1 MEQGERDIRSSHSP
15 NFESLTAM
23 TVETITASPAAGAA
37 GHSLDRLLR
46 PRSVVIVGASDKP
59 GALGASVL
67 ANLDRNGFAGD
78 IHLINPKRAE
88 IAGRPC
94 LPSVDALPEGV
105 DAAVLA
111 IPRAAVLDTIRG
123 LAARKVGSAIIFS
136 AGFAE
141 GGEEGLAEQREI
153 GRIAAE
159 SGMVIEGPNCLGMTN
174 FIDRVP
180 LTFVETSAKPLKGGA
195 GIGIVSQSGAMA
207 CVLSTVLASRDLDL
221 SFSVSTGNE
230 AASGVE
236 DYVEYLLEDASTQV
250 IAMIVEQFRKPRRFL
265 AAARR
270 ARALGKTIVL
280 LHPGKSS
287 AARESAATHTGAMA
301 GDYQLMR
308 AKVARAGAI
317 FAETLEELGDI
328 AEIALRCPAIP
339 AGGVAVL
346 GESGAF
352 KALTLDL
359 CEDLDLDLPRV
370 DDESAPALRAALPDF
385 VGVSNPLDMT
395 AQGLVEPDLY
405 YRTLA
410 ALFGDDRFGSVVVGI
425 IQNDPVTAAI
435 KLPPIL
441 RAVEELKPQ
450 KPVIF
455 AGLDE
460 GADITAAYIDQLRA
474 DGIPYFPS
482 TERTLRALKR
492 LNEHARRDFSEG
504 DSSPLPAP
512 GLPQAGGVVPE
523 YRAKQI
529 LGPLGIPFPRGAFC
543 TSVEEALTAAGQIG
557 YPVALKAQSA
567 RLNHKSDAGGVV
579 LNLHDADELRA
590 GWDRLY
596 ANVSAYDA
604 ALTLD
609 GALLECMGERGAEL
623 IIGAKSDPEW
633 GPVIL
638 AGFGGVTAEILQDV
652 RLLTPDLTIDA
663 ITAELHKLKQS
674 ALLRGFRGSPALD
687 VEAVAKIIATLG
699 RVLIAEPAI
708 REIDLNPVIVYP
720 EGKGAIALD
729 ALMLTAARV

>member
-1 MEQGERDIRSSHSP
+1 
-15 NFESLTAM
+15 M
-23 TVETITASPAAGAA
+23 TVDTLNLPAAPAA
-37 GHSLDRLLR
+37 SLDRLLR

-67 ANLDRNGFAGD
+67 SNLTRNGFAGD

-88 IAGRPC
+88 IGGRPC

-111 IPRAAVLDTIRG
+111 IPRVAVLETVQA
-123 LAARKVGSAIIFS
+123 LAARKVGAAVIFS

-141 GGEEGLAEQREI
+141 GGEDGLAEQRAI

-159 SGMVIEGPNCLGMTN
+159 AGMVVEGPNCLGMTN

-180 LTFVETSAKPLKGGA
+180 LTFVETDARPLGDRA

-207 CVLSTVLASRDLDL
+207 CVLGTTLASRDLGL

-236 DYVEYLLEDASTQV
+236 DYVDYLLDDASTQV

-308 AKVARAGAI
+308 VKVERAGVI

-328 AEIALRCPAIP
+328 AEIALRCPTIP

-359 CEDLDLDLPRV
+359 CEALDLDLPKV
-370 DDESAPALRAALPDF
+370 DDGNAPALRAALPDF
-385 VGVSNPLDMT
+385 VGVSNPLDLT
-395 AQGLVEPDLY
+395 AQGLVDPDLY

-410 ALFGDDRFGSVVVGI
+410 ALFDDDRFGSIVAGI
-425 IQNDPVTAAI
+425 IQTDPVTVGI

-441 RAVEELKPQ
+441 RAVGELRPA

-460 GADITAAYIDQLRA
+460 GADVAQDYIDQLRA
-474 DGIPYFPS
+474 FGIPYFPS
-482 TERTLRALKR
+482 TERAMRALKR
-492 LNEHARRDFSEG
+492 LNDHARRDFSEG
-504 DSSPLPAP
+504 DTSPLGAAA
-512 GLPQAGGVVPE
+512 LPDQGGVIPE
-523 YRAKQI
+523 YRAKAI
-529 LGPLGIPFPRGAFC
+529 LARFGIPFPQGAFC
-543 TSVEEALTAAGQIG
+543 TSVEQAMSAAETIG

-567 RLNHKSDAGGVV
+567 DLSHKSDAGGVV
-579 LNLHDADELRA
+579 LNLRDADELRA
-590 GWDRLY
+590 GWARLY
-596 ANVSAYDA
+596 ANVAAHDP

-609 GALLECMGERGAEL
+609 GALLEGMGERGVEL
-623 IIGAKSDPEW
+623 IIGAKGDPDW

-652 RLLTPDLTIDA
+652 RLFTPDLPVDA
-663 ITAELHKLKQS
+663 IVRELHQLKQ
-674 ALLRGFRGSPALD
+674 AVLLRGFRGSPALD
-687 VEAVAKIIATLG
+687 VEAVAQIIATLG
-699 RVLIAEPAI
+699 RVLLAEPSI

-720 EGKGAIALD
+720 EGKGAVALD
-729 ALMLTAARV
+729 ALMLTAPRAG

>member
-1 MEQGERDIRSSHSP
+1 
-15 NFESLTAM
+15 M
-23 TVETITASPAAGAA
+23 TVDTLNLPAAPAA
-37 GHSLDRLLR
+37 SLDRLLR

-67 ANLDRNGFAGD
+67 SNLTRNGFAGD

-88 IAGRPC
+88 IGGRPC

-111 IPRAAVLDTIRG
+111 IPRVAVLETVQA
-123 LAARKVGSAIIFS
+123 LAARKVGAAVIFS

-141 GGEEGLAEQREI
+141 GGEDGLAEQRAI

-159 SGMVIEGPNCLGMTN
+159 TGMVVEGPNCLGMTN

-180 LTFVETSAKPLKGGA
+180 LTFVETDARSLGDRA

-207 CVLSTVLASRDLDL
+207 CVLGTTLASRDLGL
-221 SFSVSTGNE
+221 SFSISTGNE

-236 DYVEYLLEDASTQV
+236 DYVDYLLDDASTQV

-308 AKVARAGAI
+308 VKVERAGVI

-328 AEIALRCPAIP
+328 AEIALRCPTIP

-359 CEDLDLDLPRV
+359 CEALDLDLPKV
-370 DDESAPALRAALPDF
+370 DDSNAPALRAALPDF
-385 VGVSNPLDMT
+385 VGVSNPLDLT
-395 AQGLVEPDLY
+395 AQGLVDPDLY

-410 ALFGDDRFGSVVVGI
+410 ALFDDDRFGSIVAGI
-425 IQNDPVTAAI
+425 IQTDPVTVGI

-441 RAVEELKPQ
+441 RAVGELRPA

-460 GADITAAYIDQLRA
+460 GADVAQDYIDQLRA
-474 DGIPYFPS
+474 FGIPYFPS
-482 TERTLRALKR
+482 TERAMRALKR
-492 LNEHARRDFSEG
+492 LNDHARRDFSEG
-504 DSSPLPAP
+504 DTSPLGAAA
-512 GLPQAGGVVPE
+512 LPDQGGVIPE
-523 YRAKQI
+523 YRAKAI
-529 LGPLGIPFPRGAFC
+529 LARFGIPFPQGAFC
-543 TSVEEALTAAGQIG
+543 TSVEQATSAAETIG

-567 RLNHKSDAGGVV
+567 DLSHKSDAGGVV
-579 LNLHDADELRA
+579 LNLRDADELRA
-590 GWDRLY
+590 GWARLY
-596 ANVSAYDA
+596 ANVAAHDP

-609 GALLECMGERGAEL
+609 GALLEGMGERGVEL
-623 IIGAKSDPEW
+623 IIGAKGDPDW

-652 RLLTPDLTIDA
+652 RLFTPDLPVDA
-663 ITAELHKLKQS
+663 IVRELHQLKQ
-674 ALLRGFRGSPALD
+674 AVLLRGFRGSPALD
-687 VEAVAKIIATLG
+687 VEAVAQIIATLG
-699 RVLIAEPAI
+699 RVLLAEPSI

-720 EGKGAIALD
+720 EGKGAVALD
-729 ALMLTAARV
+729 ALMLTAPRAG

>member
-1 MEQGERDIRSSHSP
+1 
-15 NFESLTAM
+15 M
-23 TVETITASPAAGAA
+23 TVDTLNLPAAPAA
-37 GHSLDRLLR
+37 SLDRLLR

-67 ANLDRNGFAGD
+67 SNLTRNGFAGD

-88 IAGRPC
+88 IGGRPC

-111 IPRAAVLDTIRG
+111 IPRVAVLETVQA
-123 LAARKVGSAIIFS
+123 LAARKVGAAVIFS

-141 GGEEGLAEQREI
+141 GGEDGLAEQRAI

-159 SGMVIEGPNCLGMTN
+159 AGMVVEGPNCLGMTN

-180 LTFVETSAKPLKGGA
+180 LTFVETDARPLGDRA

-207 CVLSTVLASRDLDL
+207 CVLGTTLASRDLGL
-221 SFSVSTGNE
+221 SFSISTGNE

-236 DYVEYLLEDASTQV
+236 DYVDYLLDDASTQV

-308 AKVARAGAI
+308 VKVERAGVI

-328 AEIALRCPAIP
+328 AEIALRCPTIP

-359 CEDLDLDLPRV
+359 CEALDLDLPKV
-370 DDESAPALRAALPDF
+370 DDSNAPALRAALPDF
-385 VGVSNPLDMT
+385 VGVSNPLDLT
-395 AQGLVEPDLY
+395 AQGLVDPDLY
-405 YRTLA
+405 YRTLT
-410 ALFGDDRFGSVVVGI
+410 ALFDDDRFGSIVAGI
-425 IQNDPVTAAI
+425 IQTDPVTVGI

-441 RAVEELKPQ
+441 RAVGELRPA

-460 GADITAAYIDQLRA
+460 GADVAQDYIDQLRA
-474 DGIPYFPS
+474 FGIPYFPS
-482 TERTLRALKR
+482 TERAMRALKR
-492 LNEHARRDFSEG
+492 LNDHARRDFSEG
-504 DSSPLPAP
+504 DTSPLAAAA
-512 GLPQAGGVVPE
+512 LPDQGGVIPE
-523 YRAKQI
+523 YRAKAI
-529 LGPLGIPFPRGAFC
+529 LARFGIPFPQGAFC
-543 TSVEEALTAAGQIG
+543 TSVEQATSAAETIG

-567 RLNHKSDAGGVV
+567 DLSHKSDAGGVV
-579 LNLHDADELRA
+579 LNLRDADELRA
-590 GWDRLY
+590 GWARLY
-596 ANVSAYDA
+596 ANVAAHDP

-609 GALLECMGERGAEL
+609 GALLEGMGERGVEL
-623 IIGAKSDPEW
+623 IIGAKGDPDW

-652 RLLTPDLTIDA
+652 RLFTPDLPVDA
-663 ITAELHKLKQS
+663 IVRELHQLKQ
-674 ALLRGFRGSPALD
+674 AVLLRGFRGSPALD
-687 VEAVAKIIATLG
+687 VEAVAQIIATLG
-699 RVLIAEPAI
+699 RVLLAEPSI

-720 EGKGAIALD
+720 EGKGAVALD
-729 ALMLTAARV
+729 ALMLTAPRAG

>member
-1 MEQGERDIRSSHSP
+1 
-15 NFESLTAM
+15 M
-23 TVETITASPAAGAA
+23 TVDTLNLPAAPAA
-37 GHSLDRLLR
+37 SLDRLLR

-67 ANLDRNGFAGD
+67 SNLTRNGFAGD

-88 IAGRPC
+88 IGGRPC

-111 IPRAAVLDTIRG
+111 IPRVAVLETVQA
-123 LAARKVGSAIIFS
+123 LAARKVGAAVIFS

-141 GGEEGLAEQREI
+141 GGEDGLAEQRAI

-159 SGMVIEGPNCLGMTN
+159 AGMVVEGPNCLGMTN

-180 LTFVETSAKPLKGGA
+180 LTFVETDTRPLGDRA

-207 CVLSTVLASRDLDL
+207 CVLGTTLASRDLGL
-221 SFSVSTGNE
+221 SFSISTGNE

-236 DYVEYLLEDASTQV
+236 DYVDYLLDDASTQV

-270 ARALGKTIVL
+270 ARALGKTLVL

-308 AKVARAGAI
+308 VKVERAGVI

-328 AEIALRCPAIP
+328 AEIALRCPTIP

-359 CEDLDLDLPRV
+359 CEALDLDLPKV
-370 DDESAPALRAALPDF
+370 DDSNAPALRAALPDF
-385 VGVSNPLDMT
+385 VGVSNPLDLT
-395 AQGLVEPDLY
+395 AQGLVDPDLY

-410 ALFGDDRFGSVVVGI
+410 ALFEDDRFGSIVAGI
-425 IQNDPVTAAI
+425 IQTDPVTVGI

-441 RAVEELKPQ
+441 RAVGELRPA

-460 GADITAAYIDQLRA
+460 GADVAQDYIDQLRA
-474 DGIPYFPS
+474 FGIPYFPS
-482 TERTLRALKR
+482 TERAMRALKR
-492 LNEHARRDFSEG
+492 LNDHARRDFSEG
-504 DSSPLPAP
+504 DTSPLGAAA
-512 GLPQAGGVVPE
+512 LPDQGGVIPE
-523 YRAKQI
+523 YRAKAI
-529 LGPLGIPFPRGAFC
+529 LARFGIPFPQGAFC
-543 TSVEEALTAAGQIG
+543 TSVEQATSAAETIG

-567 RLNHKSDAGGVV
+567 DLSHKSDAGGVV
-579 LNLHDADELRA
+579 LNLRDADELRA
-590 GWDRLY
+590 GWARLY
-596 ANVSAYDA
+596 ANVAAHDP

-609 GALLECMGERGAEL
+609 GALLEGMGERGVEL
-623 IIGAKSDPEW
+623 IIGAKGDPDW

-652 RLLTPDLTIDA
+652 RLFTPDLPVDA
-663 ITAELHKLKQS
+663 IVRELHQLKQ
-674 ALLRGFRGSPALD
+674 AVLLRGFRGSPALD
-687 VEAVAKIIATLG
+687 VEAVAQIIATLG
-699 RVLIAEPAI
+699 RVLLAEPSI

-720 EGKGAIALD
+720 EGKGAVALD
-729 ALMLTAARV
+729 ALMLTAPKAG

>member
-1 MEQGERDIRSSHSP
+1 
-15 NFESLTAM
+15 M
-23 TVETITASPAAGAA
+23 TVDTLNLPAAPAA
-37 GHSLDRLLR
+37 SLDRLLR

-67 ANLDRNGFAGD
+67 SNLTRNGFAGD

-88 IAGRPC
+88 IGGRPC

-111 IPRAAVLDTIRG
+111 IPRVAVLETVQA
-123 LAARKVGSAIIFS
+123 LAARKVGAAVIFS

-141 GGEEGLAEQREI
+141 GGEDGLAEQRAI

-159 SGMVIEGPNCLGMTN
+159 AGMVVEGPNCLGMTN

-180 LTFVETSAKPLKGGA
+180 LTFVETDARPLGDRA

-207 CVLSTVLASRDLDL
+207 CVLGTTLASRDLGL
-221 SFSVSTGNE
+221 SFSISTGNE

-236 DYVEYLLEDASTQV
+236 DYVDYLLDDASTQV

-270 ARALGKTIVL
+270 ARALGKTLVL

-308 AKVARAGAI
+308 VKVERAGVI

-328 AEIALRCPAIP
+328 AEIALRCPTIP

-359 CEDLDLDLPRV
+359 CEALDLDLPKV
-370 DDESAPALRAALPDF
+370 DDSNAPALRAALPDF
-385 VGVSNPLDMT
+385 VGVSNPLDLT
-395 AQGLVEPDLY
+395 AQGLVDPDLY

-410 ALFGDDRFGSVVVGI
+410 ALFDDDRFGSIVAGI
-425 IQNDPVTAAI
+425 IQTDPVTVGI

-441 RAVEELKPQ
+441 RAVGELRPA

-460 GADITAAYIDQLRA
+460 GADVAQDYIDQLRA
-474 DGIPYFPS
+474 FGIPYFPS
-482 TERTLRALKR
+482 TERAMRALKR
-492 LNEHARRDFSEG
+492 LNDHARRDFSEG
-504 DSSPLPAP
+504 DTSPLGAAA
-512 GLPQAGGVVPE
+512 LPDQGGVIPE
-523 YRAKQI
+523 YRAKAI
-529 LGPLGIPFPRGAFC
+529 LARFGIPFPQGAFC
-543 TSVEEALTAAGQIG
+543 TSVEQAMSAAETIG

-567 RLNHKSDAGGVV
+567 DLSHKSDAGGVV
-579 LNLHDADELRA
+579 LNLRDADELRA
-590 GWDRLY
+590 GWARLY
-596 ANVSAYDA
+596 ANVAAHDP

-609 GALLECMGERGAEL
+609 GALLEGMGERGVEL
-623 IIGAKSDPEW
+623 IIGAKGDPDW

-652 RLLTPDLTIDA
+652 RLFTPDLPVDA
-663 ITAELHKLKQS
+663 IVRELHQLKQ
-674 ALLRGFRGSPALD
+674 AVLLRGFRGSPALD
-687 VEAVAKIIATLG
+687 VEAVAQIIATLG
-699 RVLIAEPAI
+699 RVLLAEPSI

-720 EGKGAIALD
+720 EGKGAVALD
-729 ALMLTAARV
+729 ALMLTAPRAG

>member
-1 MEQGERDIRSSHSP
+1 
-15 NFESLTAM
+15 M
-23 TVETITASPAAGAA
+23 TVDTLNLPAAPAA
-37 GHSLDRLLR
+37 SLDRLLR

-67 ANLDRNGFAGD
+67 SNLTRNGFAGD

-88 IAGRPC
+88 IGGRPC

-111 IPRAAVLDTIRG
+111 IPRVAVLETVQA
-123 LAARKVGSAIIFS
+123 LAARKVGAAVIFS

-141 GGEEGLAEQREI
+141 GGEDGLAEQRAI

-159 SGMVIEGPNCLGMTN
+159 TGMVVEGPNCLGMTN

-180 LTFVETSAKPLKGGA
+180 LTFVETDARSLGDRA

-207 CVLSTVLASRDLDL
+207 CVLGTTLASRDLGL
-221 SFSVSTGNE
+221 SFSISTGNE

-236 DYVEYLLEDASTQV
+236 DYVDYLLDDASTQV

-270 ARALGKTIVL
+270 ARALGKTLVL

-308 AKVARAGAI
+308 VKVERAGVI

-328 AEIALRCPAIP
+328 AEIALRCPTIP

-359 CEDLDLDLPRV
+359 CEALDLDLPKV
-370 DDESAPALRAALPDF
+370 DDSNAPALRAALPDF
-385 VGVSNPLDMT
+385 VGVSNPLDLT
-395 AQGLVEPDLY
+395 AQGLVDPDLY

-410 ALFGDDRFGSVVVGI
+410 ALFDDDRFGSIVAGI
-425 IQNDPVTAAI
+425 IQTDPVTVGI

-441 RAVEELKPQ
+441 RAVGELRPA

-460 GADITAAYIDQLRA
+460 GADVAQDYIDQLRA
-474 DGIPYFPS
+474 FGIPYFPS
-482 TERTLRALKR
+482 TERAMRALKR
-492 LNEHARRDFSEG
+492 LNDHARRDFSEG
-504 DSSPLPAP
+504 DTSPLGAAA
-512 GLPQAGGVVPE
+512 LPDQGGVIPE
-523 YRAKQI
+523 YRAKAI
-529 LGPLGIPFPRGAFC
+529 LARFGIPFPQGAFC
-543 TSVEEALTAAGQIG
+543 TSVEQATSAAETIG

-567 RLNHKSDAGGVV
+567 DLSHKSDAGGVV
-579 LNLHDADELRA
+579 LNLRDADELRA
-590 GWDRLY
+590 GWARLY
-596 ANVSAYDA
+596 ANVAAHDP

-609 GALLECMGERGAEL
+609 GALLEGMGERGVEL
-623 IIGAKSDPEW
+623 IIGAKGDPDW

-652 RLLTPDLTIDA
+652 RLFTPDLPVDA
-663 ITAELHKLKQS
+663 IVRELHQLKQ
-674 ALLRGFRGSPALD
+674 AVLLRGFRGSPALD
-687 VEAVAKIIATLG
+687 VEAVAQIIATLG
-699 RVLIAEPAI
+699 RVLLAEPSI

-720 EGKGAIALD
+720 EGKGAVALD
-729 ALMLTAARV
+729 ALMLTAPRAG

>member
-1 MEQGERDIRSSHSP
+1 
-15 NFESLTAM
+15 M
-23 TVETITASPAAGAA
+23 TVDTLNLPAAPAA
-37 GHSLDRLLR
+37 SLDRLLR

-67 ANLDRNGFAGD
+67 SNLTRNGFAGD

-88 IAGRPC
+88 IGGRPC

-111 IPRAAVLDTIRG
+111 IPRVAVLETVQA
-123 LAARKVGSAIIFS
+123 LADRKVGAAVIFS

-141 GGEEGLAEQREI
+141 GGEEGLAEQRAI

-159 SGMVIEGPNCLGMTN
+159 AGMVVEGPNCLGMTN

-180 LTFVETSAKPLKGGA
+180 LTFVETDARPLGDRA

-207 CVLSTVLASRDLDL
+207 CVLGTTLASRDLGL
-221 SFSVSTGNE
+221 SFSISTGNE

-236 DYVEYLLEDASTQV
+236 DYVDYLLDDASTQV

-308 AKVARAGAI
+308 VKVERAGVI

-328 AEIALRCPAIP
+328 AEIALRCPTIP

-359 CEDLDLDLPRV
+359 CEALDLDLPKV
-370 DDESAPALRAALPDF
+370 DDSNAPALRAALPDF
-385 VGVSNPLDMT
+385 VGVSNPLDLT
-395 AQGLVEPDLY
+395 AQGLVDPDLY

-410 ALFGDDRFGSVVVGI
+410 ALFDDDRFGSIVAGI
-425 IQNDPVTAAI
+425 IQTDPVTIGI

-441 RAVEELKPQ
+441 RAVGELRPA

-460 GADITAAYIDQLRA
+460 GADVAQDYIDQLRA
-474 DGIPYFPS
+474 FGIPYFPS
-482 TERTLRALKR
+482 TERAMRALKR
-492 LNEHARRDFSEG
+492 LNDHARRDFSEG
-504 DSSPLPAP
+504 DTSPLAAAA
-512 GLPQAGGVVPE
+512 LPDQGGVIPE
-523 YRAKQI
+523 YRAKAI
-529 LGPLGIPFPRGAFC
+529 LARFGIPFPQGAFC
-543 TSVEEALTAAGQIG
+543 TSVEQATSAAETIG

-567 RLNHKSDAGGVV
+567 DLSHKSDAGGVV
-579 LNLHDADELRA
+579 LNLRDADELRA
-590 GWDRLY
+590 GWARLY
-596 ANVSAYDA
+596 ANVAAHDP

-609 GALLECMGERGAEL
+609 GALLEGMGERGVEL
-623 IIGAKSDPEW
+623 IIGAKGDPDW

-652 RLLTPDLTIDA
+652 RLFTPDLPVDA
-663 ITAELHKLKQS
+663 IVRELHQLKQ
-674 ALLRGFRGSPALD
+674 AVLLRGFRGSPALD
-687 VEAVAKIIATLG
+687 VEAVAQIIATLG
-699 RVLIAEPAI
+699 RVLLAEPSI

-720 EGKGAIALD
+720 EGKGAVALD
-729 ALMLTAARV
+729 ALMLTAPRAG

>member
-1 MEQGERDIRSSHSP
+1 
-15 NFESLTAM
+15 M
-23 TVETITASPAAGAA
+23 TVDTLNLPAAPAA
-37 GHSLDRLLR
+37 SLDRLLR

-67 ANLDRNGFAGD
+67 SNLTRNGFAGD

-88 IAGRPC
+88 IGGRPC

-111 IPRAAVLDTIRG
+111 IPRVAVLETVQA
-123 LAARKVGSAIIFS
+123 LAARKVGAAVIFS

-141 GGEEGLAEQREI
+141 GGEDGLAEQRAI

-159 SGMVIEGPNCLGMTN
+159 AGMVVEGPNCLGMTN

-180 LTFVETSAKPLKGGA
+180 LTFVETEARPLGDRA

-207 CVLSTVLASRDLDL
+207 CVLGTTLASRDLGL
-221 SFSVSTGNE
+221 SFSISTGNE

-236 DYVEYLLEDASTQV
+236 DYVDYLLDDASTQV

-308 AKVARAGAI
+308 VKVERAGVI

-328 AEIALRCPAIP
+328 AEIALRCPTIP

-359 CEDLDLDLPRV
+359 CEALDLDLPKV
-370 DDESAPALRAALPDF
+370 DDSNAPALRAALPDF
-385 VGVSNPLDMT
+385 VGVSNPLDLT
-395 AQGLVEPDLY
+395 AQGLVDPDLY

-410 ALFGDDRFGSVVVGI
+410 ALFDDDRFGSIVAGI
-425 IQNDPVTAAI
+425 IQTDPVTVGI

-441 RAVEELKPQ
+441 RAVGELRPA

-460 GADITAAYIDQLRA
+460 GADVAQDYIDQLRA
-474 DGIPYFPS
+474 FGIPYFPS
-482 TERTLRALKR
+482 TERAMRALKR
-492 LNEHARRDFSEG
+492 LNDHARRDFSEG
-504 DSSPLPAP
+504 DTSPLGAAA
-512 GLPQAGGVVPE
+512 LPDQGGVIPE
-523 YRAKQI
+523 YRAKAI
-529 LGPLGIPFPRGAFC
+529 LARFGIPFPQGAFC
-543 TSVEEALTAAGQIG
+543 TSVKQAMSAAETIG

-567 RLNHKSDAGGVV
+567 DLSHKSDAGGVV
-579 LNLHDADELRA
+579 LNLRDADELRA
-590 GWDRLY
+590 GWARLY
-596 ANVSAYDA
+596 ANVAAHDP

-609 GALLECMGERGAEL
+609 GALLEGMGERGVEL
-623 IIGAKSDPEW
+623 IIGAKGDPDW

-652 RLLTPDLTIDA
+652 RLFTPDLPVDA
-663 ITAELHKLKQS
+663 IVRELHQLKQ
-674 ALLRGFRGSPALD
+674 AVLLRGFRGSPALD
-687 VEAVAKIIATLG
+687 VEAVAQIIATLG
-699 RVLIAEPAI
+699 RVLLAEPSI

-720 EGKGAIALD
+720 EGKGAVALD
-729 ALMLTAARV
+729 ALMLTAPRAG

>member
-1 MEQGERDIRSSHSP
+1 
-15 NFESLTAM
+15 M
-23 TVETITASPAAGAA
+23 TVDTLNLPAAPAA
-37 GHSLDRLLR
+37 SLDRLLR

-67 ANLDRNGFAGD
+67 SNLTRNGFAGD

-88 IAGRPC
+88 IGGRPC

-111 IPRAAVLDTIRG
+111 IPRVAVLETVQA
-123 LAARKVGSAIIFS
+123 LAARKVGAAVIFS

-141 GGEEGLAEQREI
+141 GGEDGLAEQRAI

-159 SGMVIEGPNCLGMTN
+159 AGMVVEGPNCLGMTN

-180 LTFVETSAKPLKGGA
+180 LTFVETDARPLGDRA

-207 CVLSTVLASRDLDL
+207 CVLGTTLASRDLGL
-221 SFSVSTGNE
+221 SFSISTGNE

-236 DYVEYLLEDASTQV
+236 DYVDYLLDDASTQV

-270 ARALGKTIVL
+270 ARALGKTLVL

-308 AKVARAGAI
+308 VKVERAGVI

-328 AEIALRCPAIP
+328 AEIALRCPTIP

-359 CEDLDLDLPRV
+359 CEALDLDLPKV
-370 DDESAPALRAALPDF
+370 DDSNAPALRAALPDF
-385 VGVSNPLDMT
+385 VGVSNPLDLT
-395 AQGLVEPDLY
+395 AQGLVDPDLY

-410 ALFGDDRFGSVVVGI
+410 ALFDDDRFGSIVAGI
-425 IQNDPVTAAI
+425 IQTDPVTVGI

-441 RAVEELKPQ
+441 RAVGELRPA

-460 GADITAAYIDQLRA
+460 GADVAQDYIDQLRA
-474 DGIPYFPS
+474 FGIPYFPS
-482 TERTLRALKR
+482 TERAMRALKR
-492 LNEHARRDFSEG
+492 LNDHARRDFSEG
-504 DSSPLPAP
+504 DTSPLGAAA
-512 GLPQAGGVVPE
+512 LPDQGGVIPE
-523 YRAKQI
+523 YRAKAI
-529 LGPLGIPFPRGAFC
+529 LARFGIPFPQGAFC
-543 TSVEEALTAAGQIG
+543 TSVEQATSAAETIG

-567 RLNHKSDAGGVV
+567 DLSHKSDAGGVV
-579 LNLHDADELRA
+579 LNLRDADELRA
-590 GWDRLY
+590 GWARLY
-596 ANVSAYDA
+596 ANVAAHDP

-609 GALLECMGERGAEL
+609 GALLEGMGERGVEL
-623 IIGAKSDPEW
+623 IIGAKGDPDW

-652 RLLTPDLTIDA
+652 RLFTPDLPVDA
-663 ITAELHKLKQS
+663 IVRELHQLKQ
-674 ALLRGFRGSPALD
+674 AVLLRGFRGSPALD
-687 VEAVAKIIATLG
+687 VEAVAQIIATLG
-699 RVLIAEPAI
+699 RVLLAEPSI

-720 EGKGAIALD
+720 EGKGAVALD
-729 ALMLTAARV
+729 ALMLTAPKAG

>member
-1 MEQGERDIRSSHSP
+1 
-15 NFESLTAM
+15 M
-23 TVETITASPAAGAA
+23 TVDTLNLPVAPAA
-37 GHSLDRLLR
+37 SLDRLLR

-67 ANLDRNGFAGD
+67 SNLTRNGFAGD

-88 IAGRPC
+88 IGGRPC

-111 IPRAAVLDTIRG
+111 IPRVAVLETVQA
-123 LAARKVGSAIIFS
+123 LAARKVGAAVIFS

-141 GGEEGLAEQREI
+141 GGEDGLAEQRAI

-159 SGMVIEGPNCLGMTN
+159 AGMVVEGPNCLGMTN

-180 LTFVETSAKPLKGGA
+180 LTFVETDARPLGDRA

-207 CVLSTVLASRDLDL
+207 CVLGTTLASRDLGL
-221 SFSVSTGNE
+221 SFSISTGNE

-236 DYVEYLLEDASTQV
+236 DYVDYLLDDASTQV

-308 AKVARAGAI
+308 VKVERAGVI

-328 AEIALRCPAIP
+328 AEIALRCPTIP

-359 CEDLDLDLPRV
+359 CEALDLDLPKV
-370 DDESAPALRAALPDF
+370 DDSNAPALRAALPDF
-385 VGVSNPLDMT
+385 VGVSNPLDLT
-395 AQGLVEPDLY
+395 AQGLVDPDLY

-410 ALFGDDRFGSVVVGI
+410 ALFDDDRFGSIVAGI
-425 IQNDPVTAAI
+425 IQTDPVTVGI

-441 RAVEELKPQ
+441 RAVGELRPA

-460 GADITAAYIDQLRA
+460 GADVAQDYIDQLRA
-474 DGIPYFPS
+474 FGIPYFPS
-482 TERTLRALKR
+482 TERAMRALKR
-492 LNEHARRDFSEG
+492 LNDHARRDFSEG
-504 DSSPLPAP
+504 DTSPLGAAA
-512 GLPQAGGVVPE
+512 LPDQGGVIPE
-523 YRAKQI
+523 YRAKAI
-529 LGPLGIPFPRGAFC
+529 LARFGIPFPQGAFC
-543 TSVEEALTAAGQIG
+543 TSVEQAMSAAETIG

-567 RLNHKSDAGGVV
+567 DLSHKSDAGGVV
-579 LNLHDADELRA
+579 LNLRDADELRA
-590 GWDRLY
+590 GWARLY
-596 ANVSAYDA
+596 AHVA
-604 ALTLD
+604 AHDPTLTLD
-609 GALLECMGERGAEL
+609 GALLEGMGERGVEL
-623 IIGAKSDPEW
+623 IIGAKGDPDW

-652 RLLTPDLTIDA
+652 RLFTPDLPVDA
-663 ITAELHKLKQS
+663 IVRELHQLKQ
-674 ALLRGFRGSPALD
+674 AVLLRGFRGSPALD
-687 VEAVAKIIATLG
+687 VEAVAQIIATLG
-699 RVLIAEPAI
+699 RVLLAEPSI

-720 EGKGAIALD
+720 EGKGAVALD
-729 ALMLTAARV
+729 ALMLTAPRAG